1 MAPFNFNPH
10 KPGPEDIKRIYEECK
25 AGIEL
30 YFDPQSNK
38 SYTATFANMTQEEI
52 KDRKRQEID
61 ELSLRSSF
69 YLLAYIE
76 SLFRTDFILRIQSRY
91 RYF

>member
-1 MAPFNFNPH
+1 MAPFNFNPN
-10 KPGPEDIKRIYEECK
+10 KPEPEDVKRIYDECI

-30 YFDPQSNK
+30 YFDPQLNK

-52 KDRKRQEID
+52 NDRKRQEID

-69 YLLAYIE
+69 YLLAY
-76 SLFRTDFILRIQSRY
+76 L
-91 RYF
+91 